1 MPACAFFPSAFL
13 RMSSLLR
20 KGLCGGFLCA
30 FLSAAPSAQAAQP
43 APLPGQPGSDE
54 SVEVW
59 SGSILSATF
68 RVGMCTK
75 ADGSLRGVFLLT
87 HKSGETDVYH
97 LYGSVKDL
105 NFEARHASG
114 HVIWGDLSD
123 PGTVR
128 GKMRIKRG
136 MKFSFEGKRQYN
148 ARVSADC
155 TPLP

>member
-1 MPACAFFPSAFL
+1 MLFRARHSRPL
-13 RMSSLLR
+13 GRSLWRRLV
-20 KGLCGGFLCA
+20 LCGLAAALF
-30 FLSAAPSAQAAQP
+30 AAPVPLLAE
-43 APLPGQPGSDE
+43 PLPGAPGSEE

-68 RVGMCTK
+68 RVGMCTRP
-75 ADGSLRGVFLLT
+75 DGALRGVFLLT
-87 HKSGETDVYH
+87 HKNGNTDVYH
-97 LYGSVKDL
+97 LYGRVRDL
-105 NFEARHASG
+105 EFEARHASG

-128 GKMRIKRG
+128 GKMRIKGG

>member
-1 MPACAFFPSAFL
+1 MPARVPFSAAL
-13 RMSSLLR
+13 PLR
-20 KGLCGGFLCA
+20 KGLCSLLVAGLLCA
-30 FLSAAPSAQAAQP
+30 FSWAVPAAQA
-43 APLPGQPGSDE
+43 APLPGEPGSDE

-148 ARVSADC
+148 AKVSEDC